1 VIRIV
6 WSDQSLED
14 IEEIRRY
21 IQRDSP
27 VYAEMFVDRVF
38 ESVERLIDYPLSGRV
53 VPEFE
58 DPTVREI
65 ILGSYRIVHRVRQGT
80 LSIVTVFHTARLLKP
95 EHVRESP

>member
-1 VIRIV
+1 MRIA

-21 IQRDSP
+21 IQRDSHA
-27 VYAEMFVDRVF
+27 YAEMFVDRVF
-38 ESVERLIDYPLSGRV
+38 ESAERLIEHPLSGRV

-58 DPTVREI
+58 DPTLREI

-80 LSIVTVFHTARLLKP
+80 ISIVTVFHTSRVLKP
-95 EHVRESP
+95 EHIGELP

>member
-14 IEEIRRY
+14 IEDIRRY
-21 IQRDSP
+21 IQRDSH

-38 ESVERLIDYPLSGRV
+38 ESVERLINYPLSGRV

-58 DPTVREI
+58 DPTLREI

-80 LSIVTVFHTARLLKP
+80 ISIVTVFHTARLLKP
-95 EHVRESP
+95 GHIREIP